1 MFKKI
6 FTLYILISLFTLA
19 IYSESQPNEL
29 GKFLIITYHVIGDKD
44 TAYTRTIQGMK
55 DDLALLKKGNY
66 HPLKISDLENRNL
79 NIPRGKRP
87 VFITL
92 DDSSQSQF
100 DMDEKEIS
108 LPIVLLELWKNSK
121 RKILTFH

>member
-100 DMDEKEIS
+100 DMDEKGNIS
-108 LPIVLLELWKNSK
+108 PDCAVGIMEEF
-121 RKILTFH
+121 TFH